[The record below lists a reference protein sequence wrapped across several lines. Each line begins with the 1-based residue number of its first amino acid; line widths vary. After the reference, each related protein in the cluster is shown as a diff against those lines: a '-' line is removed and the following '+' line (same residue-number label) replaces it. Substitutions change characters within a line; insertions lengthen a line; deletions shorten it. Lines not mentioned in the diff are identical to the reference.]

1 MECGRGGNEPPQDP
15 KLDKATLERSGYS
28 IGSNRAV
35 WSQYVRRLVYSGRA
49 EDSKSSVRF
58 KIRFSLLLV
67 VR

>member
-1 MECGRGGNEPPQDP
+1 MERGRGGNEPPQDP
-15 KLDKATLERSGYS
+15 KLDKATLERSGILDRKQQS
-28 IGSNRAV
+28 G